1 MEINGQNSDDQT
13 EDVSDDFIT
22 ADTYC
27 AMAPDESPPDKVWF
41 IKVKYSFESA
51 DMMDD
56 YKNVIAPGLCSI
68 EGGFMGKVDVLAKG
82 FLYKLRKKHFF

>member
-1 MEINGQNSDDQT
+1 MEINGQNSDDLT

-51 DMMDD
+51 VEMIDD
-56 YKNVIAPGLCSI
+56 YKNVISPWSS
-68 EGGFMGKVDVLAKG
+68 
-82 FLYKLRKKHFF
+82 LY